1 MGEVMEESI
10 QFKRYHEGLRLR
22 NVRASDAL
30 LSRLVRFHNEKPKR
44 SEPIPPDFDDDDLAP
59 ITMMVR
65 RIQQLVCREFK
76 IPMRDL
82 IAVTRKPSQT
92 LPRQVA
98 YYLAKEHTLL
108 SLPGIGRKFDRDHST
123 IFYGINVIK
132 KRLDTDADLGS
143 TVRRIEEQL
152 Q

>member
-1 MGEVMEESI
+1 MEESA

-30 LSRLVRFHNEKPKR
+30 LSRLVKFHNEKPKR
-44 SEPIPPDFDDDDLAP
+44 SEPVPPDFDDDDLAP

-76 IPMRDL
+76 MTMRDL
-82 IAVTRKPSQT
+82 IAVTRKPSHT

-98 YYLAKEHTLL
+98 YYLAREHTLL

-123 IFYGINVIK
+123 IHFGVGAIR
-132 KRLDTDADLGS
+132 KRLQSDPDLGRAI
-143 TVRRIEEQL
+143 RRVEEHL
-152 Q
+152 T